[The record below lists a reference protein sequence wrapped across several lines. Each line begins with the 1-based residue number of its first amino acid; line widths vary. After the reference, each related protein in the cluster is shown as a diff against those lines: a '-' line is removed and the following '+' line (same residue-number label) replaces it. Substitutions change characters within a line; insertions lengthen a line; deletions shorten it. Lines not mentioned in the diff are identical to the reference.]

1 MEIRTEPM
9 TIENIQSLEQ
19 VLARNYKRL
28 WKILMWSGIILG
40 VTLFIPAQ
48 ILSLFKRRVNS
59 GNVTGQLFFE
69 LGPLNVLI
77 YIIIPVLIII
87 VLVYIYVLHIPK
99 IKKDIKHKVKEIGT
113 IKVKEIKE
121 LSEQDKKDV
130 LGTADY
136 IIKFEQNPFKID
148 ETYFLK
154 SEQPELFQAE
164 EYIVE
169 VSEIAK
175 FEFERKIIKTL
186 PNNAYNGK

>member
-19 VLARNYKRL
+19 VLARNYKWL

-77 YIIIPVLIII
+77 YIII
-87 VLVYIYVLHIPK
+87 IY
-99 IKKDIKHKVKEIGT
+99 D
-113 IKVKEIKE
+113 
-121 LSEQDKKDV
+121 
-130 LGTADY
+130 
-136 IIKFEQNPFKID
+136 
-148 ETYFLK
+148 
-154 SEQPELFQAE
+154 
-164 EYIVE
+164 
-169 VSEIAK
+169 
-175 FEFERKIIKTL
+175 
-186 PNNAYNGK
+186 